1 MMFQEITSRNV
12 EIASPLFPAE
22 STSSQLKE
30 IRIGEPEALRL
41 RSPEKPLFIFILFT
55 LSEIMEIETLTNRYQ
70 PYEFKTETVFAEG
83 FYKRI
88 SQIQCLIKISKLIEK
103 IIYKDELF
111 KGIDKHK
118 LLKTISKMLSG
129 ISVELDEISDEELF
143 ERIKRIL
150 LLEAMS
156 GILKDL
162 DSQQIALFDEA
173 VKRRPLFK

>member
-1 MMFQEITSRNV
+1 MMLQEITSRNV

-41 RSPEKPLFIFILFT
+41 RSLEKPLFIFTI
-55 LSEIMEIETLTNRYQ
+55 SEIMEIETLTNRYQ

-103 IIYKDELF
+103 IVYKDELF

-118 LLKTISKMLSG
+118 LLKTISKMLSS

-162 DSQQIALFDEA
+162 DSEQIAIFDETI
-173 VKRRPLFK
+173 KRRPLFK